1 MSTALGLESL
11 ERLERLELLELRLR
25 RRSGPLLPQIRA
37 ALAGRGQPLRWAITG
52 VEPDPAG
59 AQLRIEAVMIRPP
72 A

>member
-1 MSTALGLESL
+1 LSHALCLEQ
-11 ERLERLELLELRLR
+11 LELRLR
-25 RRSGPLLPQIRA
+25 RCSGPLLPQIRA

-59 AQLRIEAVMIRPP
+59 AQLRIEAVVIRPP